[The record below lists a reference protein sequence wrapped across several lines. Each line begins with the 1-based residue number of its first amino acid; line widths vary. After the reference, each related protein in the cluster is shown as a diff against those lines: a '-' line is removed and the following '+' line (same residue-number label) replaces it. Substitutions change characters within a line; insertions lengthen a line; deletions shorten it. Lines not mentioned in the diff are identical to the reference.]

1 MDMMQAAGM
10 TPLEVLRAATVNGA
24 GALGMERELGVVA
37 PGRLADLVIL
47 NRDPLEDVGNLSA
60 IYRVVKDGRV
70 YDPEH
75 LQDPGR

>member
-1 MDMMQAAGM
+1 M

-24 GALGMERELGVVA
+24 RALGMQHELGVIA

-60 IYRVVKDGRV
+60 VYRVIKDGRV
-70 YDPEH
+70 YDPER
-75 LQDPGR
+75 LLESSR